1 MPGPLNQMT
10 IVQKHRELGYSA
22 EEIGDLRRKG
32 ALL

>member
-10 IVQKHRELGYSA
+10 MVQKRREFGYSA

-32 ALL
+32 TLL